1 MGGADDGTL
10 LFWDRRTG
18 NLRASFHD
26 THPEAVTQ
34 VLVQRSP
41 DYTYQST
48 APLSLTM
55 KELSPFVNLLTTM
68 NSTGNTRDAMTFGF

>member
-1 MGGADDGTL
+1 MLICVAVCRLTHGGKAGLSAINATDTVLVGGADDGTL

-34 VLVQRSP
+34 VNQRSP
-41 DYTYQST
+41 
-48 APLSLTM
+48 PLH
-55 KELSPFVNLLTTM
+55 
-68 NSTGNTRDAMTFGF
+68 